1 MRVATKSILILE
13 VATDLAQSS
22 NEYSFRQ
29 MTLSLQLLF
38 EAINQVKDERELRSQ
53 IVPKIGEY
61 FAAKRSGIFFFDQL
75 SLANRNVQKIL
86 NVALSIEHNPV
97 ARYIAE
103 RHTPVHEGLVTSPK
117 AWAIIC
123 PRPDHWHVMAGP
135 IIDRGQ
141 LVGIVGCTREKSMPA
156 FDTQNLADLSAI
168 CLHLSVWATT
178 MRLTQSATP
187 QEAQHQPFKIN
198 RLTSRE
204 LQISA
209 LVALGR
215 TNAEIGTELW
225 ITENSVKQAL
235 KRMFRKLEVSS
246 RAAMVAQLSATYY
259 YLPSA
264 KLSSSDSDRY

>member
-1 MRVATKSILILE
+1 
-13 VATDLAQSS
+13 
-22 NEYSFRQ
+22 
-29 MTLSLQLLF
+29 MTISLQLLF
-38 EAINQVKDERELRSQ
+38 AEINQVKDKDDLRYLA
-53 IVPKIGEY
+53 PKIGEY

-75 SLANRNVQKIL
+75 LGDRKLQKVL
-86 NVALSIEHNPV
+86 NIVLSIEHNPV

-135 IIDRGQ
+135 IIDCGQ
-141 LVGIVGCTREKSMPA
+141 LIGSVGCTREKSMPA
-156 FDTQNLADLSAI
+156 FDTQHLADMSAI
-168 CLHLSVWATT
+168 CLHLSVWNAT
-178 MRLTQSATP
+178 RRFGQSAVATHSP
-187 QEAQHQPFKIN
+187 SSD

-204 LQISA
+204 LQIA
-209 LVALGR
+209 DLVALGR

-246 RAAMVAQLSATYY
+246 RAEMVAQLSPTQYHTLVNTNHRAE
-259 YLPSA
+259 SQ
-264 KLSSSDSDRY
+264 RG